1 MATALQTSA
10 FLWHPTAEDP
20 GSPTPLGAV
29 EVPIRKEFPRS
40 YEVPEGCMVI
50 DDLSE
55 DDFLYPV
62 KIHKEIYVTRTV
74 DESYGGGSVDLPI
87 WLFTP
92 RIDDMPVKP
101 NIDRWPTVV
110 FVRGSGFG
118 PQTVLDYLNYYVRI
132 AERGYVV
139 AALQYRSS
147 DIAPFP
153 AQMQDCKT
161 AVRYVRKN
169 AERLHVDADHIGL
182 WGDSSG
188 GTTVLQAGFTGD
200 NGPDT
205 DDYCEYSAAVNCIID
220 WYGVVDMTA
229 MNYYPTI
236 MDNNSPDGPIGRE
249 LGGVRVLEH
258 PELADAA
265 SPITYL
271 NVNTETPPT
280 LIMHG
285 GRDSDVPFNQ
295 SCRLF
300 RRMKELGKEVA
311 FIKLNDGTHGYYGF
325 RTNRAMDIVDAYLRS
340 HL

>member
-1 MATALQTSA
+1 MRTSDWFWGGTEA
-10 FLWHPTAEDP
+10 DP

-29 EVPIRKEFPRS
+29 EVPIRWEFPRS
-40 YEVPEGCMVI
+40 PEVPEGCMVI
-50 DDLSE
+50 DDLNE

-62 KIHKEIYVTRTV
+62 MIHRETYVTRTV
-74 DESYGGGSVDLPI
+74 DEAYGGGAVDLPMWI
-87 WLFTP
+87 FSP
-92 RIDDMPVKP
+92 RTDDMPV
-101 NIDRWPTVV
+101 RRRVSAWPVVV

-161 AVRYVRKN
+161 AIRYVRKH
-169 AERLHVDADHIGL
+169 AERLRVDADRVAL

-188 GTTVLQAGFTGD
+188 GTTVLQAGFTAD
-200 NGPDT
+200 SGPDT
-205 DDYCEYSAAVNCIID
+205 DDYREYSAAVSCIID
-220 WYGVVDMTA
+220 WYGVTDMTA

-236 MDNNSPDGPIGRE
+236 MDNNSPDGAIGRE
-249 LGGVRVLEH
+249 LGGVRSLEH
-258 PELADAA
+258 PDLAAAA
-265 SPITYL
+265 SPITML
-271 NVNTETPPT
+271 SVQSDVPPT

-295 SCRLF
+295 SCRLY
-300 RRMKELGKEVA
+300 RRMKELGKEVS

-325 RTNRAMDIVDAYLRS
+325 RTNRAMDIVDMYLQS

>member
-1 MATALQTSA
+1 MDS
-10 FLWHPTAEDP
+10 FWRDSGEDP
-20 GSPTPLGAV
+20 GSPTPVGAV
-29 EVPIRKEFPRS
+29 EVPVRKEFPRS
-40 YEVPEGCMVI
+40 QEVPTGCMVV
-50 DDLSE
+50 DDLGE

-62 KIHKEIYVTRTV
+62 MIHQETYVTRV
-74 DESYGGGSVDLPI
+74 IDKMHGGGSTDLPI
-87 WLFTP
+87 WFFTP
-92 RIDDMPVKP
+92 RLNDMPVKR
-101 NIDRWPTVV
+101 NITAWPTVV

-147 DIAPFP
+147 NIAPFP

-161 AVRYVRKN
+161 AVRYVRKH
-169 AERLHVDADHIGL
+169 AKRLHVDVNRIGL

-200 NGPDT
+200 SGPDT
-205 DDYCEYSAAVNCIID
+205 DVYSEYSAAVNCIID
-220 WYGVVDMTA
+220 WYGVTDMTA
-229 MNYYPTI
+229 MNYYPNI
-236 MDNNSPDGPIGRE
+236 MDNNSPDGPIGKE
-249 LGGVRVLEH
+249 LGGISVLDH
-258 PELADAA
+258 PDLAAAA

-271 NVNTETPPT
+271 RRDVPTPPT

-300 RRMKELGKEVA
+300 RRMKELGKEVS

-325 RTNRAMDIVDAYLRS
+325 RTNRAMDIVDMYLQS